1 ARIRVDVALE
11 AEFTAQNVLYDDFV
25 VGESGLFKEAAVRKL
40 HCAVRVARVGI
51 IGHDRSGSRFD
62 RRFERWYMIVI
73 KAARCRIWI
82 EAAPRIMGIM
92 PPVPCTPAWEMLRRN
107 GYTPVPQSVTLEA
120 THNRAYHPRGQ
131 FRVLTECTIITH
143 PQRVR
148 CDIRHIAIQLMDA
161 CGTPFFRC
169 GFPELLYKSRIESRR
184 HAEFS
189 RPQ

>member
-1 ARIRVDVALE
+1 MTFLDRPDQCRRIRFIGEHVHTRLECFRIAFFLCKILQSPPHLVDDARIRVDVALE

-51 IGHDRSGSRFD
+51 IGHDRSGSRFN

-107 GYTPVPQSVTLEA
+107 GYTPVPQSVTL
-120 THNRAYHPRGQ
+120 
-131 FRVLTECTIITH
+131 
-143 PQRVR
+143 
-148 CDIRHIAIQLMDA
+148 
-161 CGTPFFRC
+161 
-169 GFPELLYKSRIESRR
+169 
-184 HAEFS
+184 
-189 RPQ
+189 